1 MLNQDYKEMLSTLLE
16 EKVNFLLVGAYAM
29 AAHGYPR
36 ATGDID
42 IFIQSNETN
51 AEKDKD
57 SGYLPAIDINKISVS
72 LTLEKLDEKGED
84 QLFIQENASMDK
96 LRSILLKFQED
107 IDKHP
112 ENVLLKDI

>member
-1 MLNQDYKEMLSTLLE
+1 MTVRFLTNSLNIPPRLSQTLCNEL
-16 EKVNFLLVGAYAM
+16 VNCGLLNE
-29 AAHGYPR
+29 
-36 ATGDID
+36 ID
-42 IFIQSNETN
+42 
-51 AEKDKD
+51 AEKDKE

-96 LRSILLKFQED
+96 LRGILLKFQED

-112 ENVLLKDI
+112 ENVLLKDV